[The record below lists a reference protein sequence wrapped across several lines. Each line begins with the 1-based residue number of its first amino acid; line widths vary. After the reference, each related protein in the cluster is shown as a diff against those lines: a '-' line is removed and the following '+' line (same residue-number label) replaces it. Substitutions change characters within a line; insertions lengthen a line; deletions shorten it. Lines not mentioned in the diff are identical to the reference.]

1 MNQTPL
7 EPVCVNHSNQV
18 TYVRCS
24 RCENY
29 ICTDCMRSASIGYQC
44 PSCASDST
52 PVIKGINRNRF
63 IPNQKNTQ
71 VTKFLSIL
79 LIVIFLFQ
87 ELTGTLLVKSFAL
100 FAPLVTSGEWWRLIT
115 AGFLHGS
122 IIHLLFNVYI
132 LWVLGSQLEN
142 IVGKAK
148 FILIYFGSLL
158 GGSLASYLF
167 SPFGSYSIGA
177 SGAIFGL
184 MGAMLIVGRKRNL
197 DISQITTLVV
207 INVVI
212 GFVLSGIDWR
222 AHLGGLAAG
231 AFITWVLINATSL
244 KGKNQR

>member
-1 MNQTPL
+1 MTFCKKHPTSETN
-7 EPVCVNHSNQV
+7 
-18 TYVRCS
+18 VRCS
-24 RCENY
+24 RCEDF
-29 ICTDCMRSASIGYQC
+29 ICTNCMFPTSIGYQC

-52 PVIKGINRNRF
+52 PIIKGINRNRF
-63 IPNQKNTQ
+63 IPSQKNTQ
-71 VTKFLSIL
+71 VTKFLSIS
-79 LIVIFLFQ
+79 
-87 ELTGTLLVKSFAL
+87 LLVVYVFQFLLGDVLIANFAL
-100 FAPLVTSGEWWRLIT
+100 FAPSVTNGQWWLLIT

-142 IVGKAK
+142 IVGKVK
-148 FILIYFGSLL
+148 FIIIYFGSLL

-184 MGAMLIVGRKRNL
+184 MGAMLVVGRKRNL

-212 GFVLSGIDWR
+212 GFVLSGIDCR
-222 AHLGGLAAG
+222 AHLGGLAVG

>member
-1 MNQTPL
+1 MTFCKEHPSIETN
-7 EPVCVNHSNQV
+7 
-18 TYVRCS
+18 VRCS
-24 RCENY
+24 RCEDF
-29 ICTDCMRSASIGYQC
+29 ICTNCMVPASIGYQC

-52 PVIKGINRNRF
+52 LVIKGINRNRF
-63 IPNQKNTQ
+63 IPSQKNSQ
-71 VTKFLSIL
+71 VTKFLSIS
-79 LIVIFLFQ
+79 
-87 ELTGTLLVKSFAL
+87 LLVVYVFQFLLGDVLIANFAL
-100 FAPLVTSGEWWRLIT
+100 FAPSVTNGQWWLLIT

-132 LWVLGSQLEN
+132 LWILGSQLEN
-142 IVGKAK
+142 IVGKTK
-148 FILIYFGSLL
+148 FIIIYFGSLL

-184 MGAMLIVGRKRNL
+184 MGAMLVVGRKRNL

-231 AFITWVLINATSL
+231 ALITWVLINATSL

>member
-1 MNQTPL
+1 MALCMNHPNSET
-7 EPVCVNHSNQV
+7 N
-18 TYVRCS
+18 VRCS
-24 RCENY
+24 RCDNY
-29 ICTDCMRSASIGYQC
+29 ICTNCMRSASIGYQC
-44 PSCASDST
+44 PSCASDSI

-63 IPNQKNTQ
+63 IPNQKNTP
-71 VTKFLSIL
+71 VTKFLSIS
-79 LIVIFLFQ
+79 LIAIFLLQ

-122 IIHLLFNVYI
+122 ILHLIFNVYI
-132 LWVLGSQLEN
+132 LWVIGSQLEI
-142 IVGKAK
+142 IVGNIK
-148 FILIYFGSLL
+148 FIIIYFASLL

-184 MGAMLIVGRKRNL
+184 MGAMLVVGRKRNL
-197 DISQITTLVV
+197 DISQITTLVA

-222 AHLGGLAAG
+222 AHLGGLATG
-231 AFITWVLINATSL
+231 AFIAWVLLNATSL
-244 KGKNQR
+244 KEKNQR

>member
-1 MNQTPL
+1 
-7 EPVCVNHSNQV
+7 
-18 TYVRCS
+18 
-24 RCENY
+24 
-29 ICTDCMRSASIGYQC
+29 MRSASIGYQC
-44 PSCASDST
+44 PSCASDSI

-63 IPNQKNTQ
+63 IPNQKNTP
-71 VTKFLSIL
+71 VTKFLSIS
-79 LIVIFLFQ
+79 LIAIFLLQ

-100 FAPLVTSGEWWRLIT
+100 FAPLVTSGEWWRLIS

-132 LWVLGSQLEN
+132 LWVIGSQLES
-142 IVGKAK
+142 IVGNVK
-148 FILIYFGSLL
+148 FIIIYFVSLL
-158 GGSLASYLF
+158 GGSFASYLF

-184 MGAMLIVGRKRNL
+184 MGAMLVVGRRRNL
-197 DISQITTLVV
+197 DISQITTLVA

-231 AFITWVLINATSL
+231 AFIAWVLLNATSL
-244 KGKNQR
+244 KEKNQR

>member
-1 MNQTPL
+1 
-7 EPVCVNHSNQV
+7 
-18 TYVRCS
+18 
-24 RCENY
+24 
-29 ICTDCMRSASIGYQC
+29 MRSASIGYQC

-52 PVIKGINRNRF
+52 PVIKGVNRNRF
-63 IPNQKNTQ
+63 IPNQKNTP
-71 VTKFLSIL
+71 VTKFLSIS
-79 LIVIFLFQ
+79 LIAIFLLQ

-100 FAPLVTSGEWWRLIT
+100 SAPLVTSGEWWRLIT

-132 LWVLGSQLEN
+132 LWVIGSQLES
-142 IVGKAK
+142 IVGNAK
-148 FILIYFGSLL
+148 FIIIYFVSLL
-158 GGSLASYLF
+158 GGSVASYLF

-184 MGAMLIVGRKRNL
+184 MGAMLVVGRKRNL
-197 DISQITTLVV
+197 DISQITTLVA

-231 AFITWVLINATSL
+231 AFITWVLLNATSL
-244 KGKNQR
+244 KEKNQR

>member
-1 MNQTPL
+1 MSN
-7 EPVCVNHSNQV
+7 CINHSSKV

-29 ICTDCMRSASIGYQC
+29 ICVDCMRSASIGYQC

-63 IPNQKNTQ
+63 IPSQENTQ
-71 VTKFLSIL
+71 VTKILSIS
-79 LIVIFLFQ
+79 
-87 ELTGTLLVKSFAL
+87 LLVVYVFQFLLGDVLIANFGL
-100 FAPLVTSGEWWRLIT
+100 FAPSVTNGQWWLLIT

-142 IVGKAK
+142 IVGKTK
-148 FILIYFGSLL
+148 FIIIYFVSLL

-184 MGAMLIVGRKRNL
+184 MGAMLVVGRKRNL

-231 AFITWVLINATSL
+231 ALITWVLINATSL

>member
-1 MNQTPL
+1 
-7 EPVCVNHSNQV
+7 
-18 TYVRCS
+18 
-24 RCENY
+24 
-29 ICTDCMRSASIGYQC
+29 MRSASIGYQC

-63 IPNQKNTQ
+63 IPSQKNTQ
-71 VTKFLSIL
+71 VTKFLSIS

-148 FILIYFGSLL
+148 FIIIYFGSLL

-167 SPFGSYSIGA
+167 SPSGSYSIGA

-184 MGAMLIVGRKRNL
+184 MGAMLVVGRKRNL

-231 AFITWVLINATSL
+231 GLLTWVLINATSL

>member
-1 MNQTPL
+1 
-7 EPVCVNHSNQV
+7 
-18 TYVRCS
+18 
-24 RCENY
+24 
-29 ICTDCMRSASIGYQC
+29 MRSASIGYQC

-63 IPNQKNTQ
+63 IPNQKDTP
-71 VTKFLSIL
+71 VTKFLSIS
-79 LIVIFLFQ
+79 LIIIFLLQ

-132 LWVLGSQLEN
+132 LWVIGSQLES
-142 IVGKAK
+142 IVGNVK
-148 FILIYFGSLL
+148 FLTIYFVSLL
-158 GGSLASYLF
+158 GGSLASFWF

-184 MGAMLIVGRKRNL
+184 MGAMLVVGRKRNL
-197 DISQITTLVV
+197 DISQITTLVA

-231 AFITWVLINATSL
+231 AFIAWVLLNATSL
-244 KGKNQR
+244 KEKNQR

>member
-1 MNQTPL
+1 MK
-7 EPVCVNHSNQV
+7 
-18 TYVRCS
+18 
-24 RCENY
+24 
-29 ICTDCMRSASIGYQC
+29 SASIGYQC

-52 PVIKGINRNRF
+52 SVIKGINRNRF
-63 IPNQKNTQ
+63 IPNQKNTP

-79 LIVIFLFQ
+79 LIAIFLLQ
-87 ELTGTLLVKSFAL
+87 ELTGTLLVKNFAL
-100 FAPLVTSGEWWRLIT
+100 FAPLVTSGEWWRLIS

-132 LWVLGSQLEN
+132 LWVIGSQLES
-142 IVGKAK
+142 IVGNIK
-148 FILIYFGSLL
+148 FIIIYFVSLL
-158 GGSLASYLF
+158 GGSLASYWF

-184 MGAMLIVGRKRNL
+184 MGAMLVVGRKRNIG
-197 DISQITTLVV
+197 ISQITTLVA

-212 GFVLSGIDWR
+212 GFVFSGIDWR

-244 KGKNQR
+244 KEKNQR

>member
-1 MNQTPL
+1 MN
-7 EPVCVNHSNQV
+7 
-18 TYVRCS
+18 
-24 RCENY
+24 
-29 ICTDCMRSASIGYQC
+29 SASIGYQC

-52 PVIKGINRNRF
+52 PVIKVINRNRF
-63 IPNQKNTQ
+63 IPNQKNTP

-79 LIVIFLFQ
+79 LIVIFLLQ
-87 ELTGTLLVKSFAL
+87 ELTGTLLVKNFAL
-100 FAPLVTSGEWWRLIT
+100 FAPLVTSGELWRLIT

-132 LWVLGSQLEN
+132 LWVIGSQLES
-142 IVGKAK
+142 IVGNII
-148 FILIYFGSLL
+148 FTIIYFVSLL
-158 GGSLASYLF
+158 GGSVASYLF

-184 MGAMLIVGRKRNL
+184 MGAMLVVGRKRNL
-197 DISQITTLVV
+197 DISQITTLVA

-244 KGKNQR
+244 KEKNQQ

>member
-1 MNQTPL
+1 MNY
-7 EPVCVNHSNQV
+7 CKNHPEKE
-18 TYVRCS
+18 TYVRCT

-63 IPNQKNTQ
+63 IPSQKNTQ
-71 VTKFLSIL
+71 VTKFLSIS
-79 LIVIFLFQ
+79 
-87 ELTGTLLVKSFAL
+87 LLVAYVFQFLLGDVLIANFAL
-100 FAPLVTSGEWWRLIT
+100 FAPSVANGQWWLLIT

-122 IIHLLFNVYI
+122 IFHLLFNVYI
-132 LWVLGSQLEN
+132 LWVIGSQLES
-142 IVGKAK
+142 IVGKTK
-148 FILIYFGSLL
+148 FVVIYFVSLL
-158 GGSLASYLF
+158 GGSFASHLF
-167 SPFGSYSIGA
+167 SPSGSYSIGA

-184 MGAMLIVGRKRNL
+184 MGAMLVVGRKRNL

>member
-1 MNQTPL
+1 
-7 EPVCVNHSNQV
+7 
-18 TYVRCS
+18 
-24 RCENY
+24 
-29 ICTDCMRSASIGYQC
+29 MRSASIGYQC
-44 PSCASDST
+44 PSCASDSI

-63 IPNQKNTQ
+63 IPNQKNTP
-71 VTKFLSIL
+71 VTKFLSIS
-79 LIVIFLFQ
+79 LIAIFLLQ

-100 FAPLVTSGEWWRLIT
+100 FAPLVTSSEWWRLIT

-132 LWVLGSQLEN
+132 LWVIGSQLES
-142 IVGKAK
+142 IVGNVK
-148 FILIYFGSLL
+148 FIIIYFVSLL

-184 MGAMLIVGRKRNL
+184 MGAMLVVGRKRNL
-197 DISQITTLVV
+197 DISQITTLVA

-244 KGKNQR
+244 KEKNQR

>member
-1 MNQTPL
+1 
-7 EPVCVNHSNQV
+7 
-18 TYVRCS
+18 
-24 RCENY
+24 
-29 ICTDCMRSASIGYQC
+29 MRSASIGYQC
-44 PSCASDST
+44 PACTSDST

-63 IPNQKNTQ
+63 IPDQKNTP
-71 VTKFLSIL
+71 VTKFLSIS
-79 LIVIFLFQ
+79 LIAIFPLQ

-100 FAPLVTSGEWWRLIT
+100 FAPLVTSGEWWRLIS

-132 LWVLGSQLEN
+132 LWVIGSQLES
-142 IVGKAK
+142 IVGNIK
-148 FILIYFGSLL
+148 FIIIYFVSLL
-158 GGSLASYLF
+158 GGSVASYLF

-184 MGAMLIVGRKRNL
+184 MGAMLVVGRKRNL
-197 DISQITTLVV
+197 DISQITTLVA

-231 AFITWVLINATSL
+231 AFITWVVLNATSL
-244 KGKNQR
+244 KEKNQR

>member
-1 MNQTPL
+1 
-7 EPVCVNHSNQV
+7 
-18 TYVRCS
+18 
-24 RCENY
+24 
-29 ICTDCMRSASIGYQC
+29 MRSASIGYQC
-44 PSCASDST
+44 PSCASDTT

-63 IPNQKNTQ
+63 IPSQKNTQ
-71 VTKFLSIL
+71 VTKFLSIS
-79 LIVIFLFQ
+79 
-87 ELTGTLLVKSFAL
+87 LLVVYVFQFLLGDVLIANFAL
-100 FAPLVTSGEWWRLIT
+100 FAPSVTNGQWWLLIT

-132 LWVLGSQLEN
+132 LWVLGSQLES
-142 IVGKAK
+142 IVGKTR
-148 FILIYFGSLL
+148 FIIIYFGSLL
-158 GGSLASYLF
+158 GGSIASYLF

-184 MGAMLIVGRKRNL
+184 MGAMLVVGRKRNL

-231 AFITWVLINATSL
+231 AFIAWTLINATSL

>member
-1 MNQTPL
+1 MNY
-7 EPVCVNHSNQV
+7 CKNHPEKE
-18 TYVRCS
+18 TYVCCT

-63 IPNQKNTQ
+63 IPSQKNTQ
-71 VTKFLSIL
+71 VTKFLSIS
-79 LIVIFLFQ
+79 
-87 ELTGTLLVKSFAL
+87 LLVAYVFQFLLGDVLIANFAL
-100 FAPLVTSGEWWRLIT
+100 FAPSVANGQWWLLIT

-122 IIHLLFNVYI
+122 IFHLLFNVYI
-132 LWVLGSQLEN
+132 LWVIGSQLES
-142 IVGKAK
+142 IVGKTK
-148 FILIYFGSLL
+148 FVVIYFVSLL
-158 GGSLASYLF
+158 GGSFASHLF
-167 SPFGSYSIGA
+167 SPSGSYSIGA

-184 MGAMLIVGRKRNL
+184 MGAMLVVGRKRNL

>member
-1 MNQTPL
+1 MRY
-7 EPVCVNHSNQV
+7 CKNHPEKE
-18 TYVRCS
+18 TYVCCT

-63 IPNQKNTQ
+63 IPSQKNTQ
-71 VTKFLSIL
+71 VTKFLSIS
-79 LIVIFLFQ
+79 
-87 ELTGTLLVKSFAL
+87 LLVVYVFQFLLGDVLIANFAL
-100 FAPLVTSGEWWRLIT
+100 FAPSVTNGEWWLLIT

-132 LWVLGSQLEN
+132 LWVIGSQLES
-142 IVGKAK
+142 IVGKTK
-148 FILIYFGSLL
+148 FIIIYFGSLL

-184 MGAMLIVGRKRNL
+184 MGAMLVVGRKRNL

>member
-1 MNQTPL
+1 
-7 EPVCVNHSNQV
+7 
-18 TYVRCS
+18 
-24 RCENY
+24 
-29 ICTDCMRSASIGYQC
+29 MRSASIGYQC
-44 PSCASDST
+44 PTCASDST
-52 PVIKGINRNRF
+52 PVIKGINKNRF
-63 IPNQKNTQ
+63 IPNQKNTP
-71 VTKFLSIL
+71 VTKFLSIS
-79 LIVIFLFQ
+79 LIAIFLLQ

-132 LWVLGSQLEN
+132 LWVIGSQLES
-142 IVGKAK
+142 IVGNIK
-148 FILIYFGSLL
+148 FTIIYFVSLL
-158 GGSLASYLF
+158 GGSVASYLF

-184 MGAMLIVGRKRNL
+184 MGATLVVGRKRNL
-197 DISQITTLVV
+197 DISQITTLVA

-231 AFITWVLINATSL
+231 AFIAWVLLNATSL
-244 KGKNQR
+244 KEKNQRQ

>member
-1 MNQTPL
+1 MALCMNHPNSET
-7 EPVCVNHSNQV
+7 N
-18 TYVRCS
+18 VRCS

-29 ICTDCMRSASIGYQC
+29 ICTNCMRSASIGYQC
-44 PSCASDST
+44 PSCASDSI
-52 PVIKGINRNRF
+52 PVITGINRNRF
-63 IPNQKNTQ
+63 IPNQKNTP
-71 VTKFLSIL
+71 VTKFLSIS
-79 LIVIFLFQ
+79 LIAIFLLQ

-122 IIHLLFNVYI
+122 ILHLIFNVYI
-132 LWVLGSQLEN
+132 LWVIGSQLESIVRN
-142 IVGKAK
+142 IK
-148 FILIYFGSLL
+148 FIIIYFVSLL

-184 MGAMLIVGRKRNL
+184 MGAMLVVGRKRNL
-197 DISQITTLVV
+197 DISQITTLVA

-231 AFITWVLINATSL
+231 AVITWVLINATSL
-244 KGKNQR
+244 KEKNQR

>member
-1 MNQTPL
+1 MN
-7 EPVCVNHSNQV
+7 
-18 TYVRCS
+18 
-24 RCENY
+24 
-29 ICTDCMRSASIGYQC
+29 SASIGYQC

-52 PVIKGINRNRF
+52 PVIKVINRNRF
-63 IPNQKNTQ
+63 IPNQKNTP

-79 LIVIFLFQ
+79 LIVIFLLQ
-87 ELTGTLLVKSFAL
+87 ELTGTLLVKNFAL
-100 FAPLVTSGEWWRLIT
+100 FAPLVTSGELWRLIT

-132 LWVLGSQLEN
+132 LWVIGSQLES
-142 IVGKAK
+142 IVGNII
-148 FILIYFGSLL
+148 FTIIYFVSLL
-158 GGSLASYLF
+158 GGSVASYLF

-184 MGAMLIVGRKRNL
+184 MGAMLVVGRKRNL
-197 DISQITTLVV
+197 DISQITTLVA

-244 KGKNQR
+244 KEKNQ

>member
-1 MNQTPL
+1 
-7 EPVCVNHSNQV
+7 
-18 TYVRCS
+18 
-24 RCENY
+24 
-29 ICTDCMRSASIGYQC
+29 MRSASIGYQC
-44 PSCASDST
+44 PACASDST

-63 IPNQKNTQ
+63 IPNQKNTP
-71 VTKFLSIL
+71 VTKFLSIS
-79 LIVIFLFQ
+79 LITIFLLQ
-87 ELTGTLLVKSFAL
+87 ELSGTLLVKSFAL

-132 LWVLGSQLEN
+132 LWVIGSQLES
-142 IVGKAK
+142 IVGNIK
-148 FILIYFGSLL
+148 FIIIYFVSLL
-158 GGSLASYLF
+158 GGSVASYLF

-184 MGAMLIVGRKRNL
+184 MGAMLVVGRKRNL
-197 DISQITTLVV
+197 DISQITTLVA

-231 AFITWVLINATSL
+231 AFISWVLLNATSL
-244 KGKNQR
+244 KEKNQR